1 MAVPITEP
9 ITPAV
14 EITDDKH
21 FSEHHEAGHD
31 KLDRLGD
38 AAAKGQLVSGYESLS
53 VWQTVQKF
61 KMAFLVCFAATFAA
75 STDGYQSAW
84 RRDESSTTILRSLG
98 LSTR

>member
-75 STDGYQSAW
+75 STDGYQSEPGCEGW
-84 RRDESSTTILRSLG
+84 LQCRRLMLWQSV
-98 LSTR
+98 